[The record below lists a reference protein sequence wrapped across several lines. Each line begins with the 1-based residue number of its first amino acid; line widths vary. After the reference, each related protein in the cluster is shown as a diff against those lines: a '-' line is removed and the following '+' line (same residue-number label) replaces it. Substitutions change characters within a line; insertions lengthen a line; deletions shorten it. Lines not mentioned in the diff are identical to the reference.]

1 MDQCMAVKYKI
12 PEYYW
17 LNQGTS
23 NLADDEKRF
32 HSVIG
37 DIQKLKKM
45 VEEEGFRNIN
55 SQDDIGRSPLYKACR
70 IGNFNVVKYL
80 IEKGADVNAESKKGL
95 HKARIPLHKAVE
107 IRNLEIVKHLLLKGV
122 QIQEKNEDHRT
133 ALHIAVWNDDLEI
146 VKCLIQYGADVNSC
160 DNFLRTPLHIAVFE
174 NKIEF
179 VKILLQHGAI
189 ITAKTFQGET
199 PLHLAKRK
207 GHSDI
212 INLLK
217 EKNAPNLRNTKQAK
231 IAAKRKADFDEDTSD
246 SSTSDEDQ
254 RASNKKSAILKS
266 GVEHKTSTTTCNQ
279 NSKDKK
285 EKKLEKKLKKKEM
298 EKEEVKMLM
307 KIVMDNPSM
316 LKEMAEKLQT
326 IENSIFM
333 LQTTGTGS
341 GTTGNSSKSR
351 SKRKRSKVEQIDDQ
365 TSDINSNSNKEITS
379 KSDTNSNQK
388 LDGTTEDQN
397 ENNGLNSERNEF
409 RFAQIG
415 DQNVE
420 ASLNSNKEIINKLGQ
435 EIANTDKSGTTTFNL
450 NQDCSTPDQNE
461 NNCPNSENESFR
473 VDQIDDQL
481 VEASSN
487 SSKEIIIEL
496 RQEIANLRMV
506 KDDISAIKD
515 AMNEK
520 LSENIDKKFDSNGQS
535 RLEEVKELKQNLK
548 DLKNEMDDLQEKL
561 DQKNQKLAIQ
571 KGKCD
576 KLENQQNIL
585 MQILNIPENERN
597 FGTLREALENLKNDY
612 VIEKERAEHLA
623 TIS

>member
-1 MDQCMAVKYKI
+1 MY
-12 PEYYW
+12 EY
-17 LNQGTS
+17 
-23 NLADDEKRF
+23 R
-32 HSVIG
+32 
-37 DIQKLKKM
+37 
-45 VEEEGFRNIN
+45 
-55 SQDDIGRSPLYKACR
+55 
-70 IGNFNVVKYL
+70 
-80 IEKGADVNAESKKGL
+80 
-95 HKARIPLHKAVE
+95 
-107 IRNLEIVKHLLLKGV
+107 IVKK
-122 QIQEKNEDHRT
+122 
-133 ALHIAVWNDDLEI
+133 
-146 VKCLIQYGADVNSC
+146 
-160 DNFLRTPLHIAVFE
+160 
-174 NKIEF
+174 KI
-179 VKILLQHGAI
+179 
-189 ITAKTFQGET
+189 
-199 PLHLAKRK
+199 
-207 GHSDI
+207 
-212 INLLK
+212 K
-217 EKNAPNLRNTKQAK
+217 E
-231 IAAKRKADFDEDTSD
+231 
-246 SSTSDEDQ
+246 
-254 RASNKKSAILKS
+254 
-266 GVEHKTSTTTCNQ
+266 V
-279 NSKDKK
+279 KK
-285 EKKLEKKLKKKEM
+285 EKRKKDM
-298 EKEEVKMLM
+298 HIKM
-307 KIVMDNPSM
+307 
-316 LKEMAEKLQT
+316 
-326 IENSIFM
+326 
-333 LQTTGTGS
+333 TGTG
-341 GTTGNSSKSR
+341 TTRNSSKSS

-397 ENNGLNSERNEF
+397 ENNGLNSERIEF

-435 EIANTDKSGTTTFNL
+435 EIANTDKSGTNTFNL

-461 NNCPNSENESFR
+461 NNSENELLR

-612 VIEKERAEHLA
+612 VVEKERAEHLA
-623 TIS
+623 TISENIE